1 MLNLV
6 KNISWYDLVPN
17 GGGHA
22 EGEQVVDLQT
32 TNNNE
37 AHLSS
42 SGSLFFCIEIRI
54 QIRIISCSEAQK
66 KSFLVQD
73 PSAFDRYPDSAAV
86 YIRIR
91 AHIV

>member
-22 EGEQVVDLQT
+22 KGEQVVDLQT
-32 TNNNE
+32 TEQQWNPFIQFR
-37 AHLSS
+37 
-42 SGSLFFCIEIRI
+42 SLFFCIEIRI
-54 QIRIISCSEAQK
+54 QIKIISCSEAKK
-66 KSFLVQD
+66 KSFLVLD
-73 PSAFDRYPDSAAV
+73 SSAFDRYPDSAAV

>member
-32 TNNNE
+32 TE
-37 AHLSS
+37 
-42 SGSLFFCIEIRI
+42 
-54 QIRIISCSEAQK
+54 QQ
-66 KSFLVQD
+66 
-73 PSAFDRYPDSAAV
+73 
-86 YIRIR
+86 
-91 AHIV
+91 